1 MVPRDNVA
9 SMRAVVVTRSL
20 DLAAPPERVWPF
32 LADTDRFNRII
43 GMHEVSYRPIEEEA
57 RASGAR
63 FVAET
68 RAAGFKLVYEE
79 FPFEWTHE
87 RAFGVRRRMRGGPIE
102 SYTWRVTLEEPRA
115 TNGDGAARGGLEGG
129 TRVTVRFEIV
139 PRSWALRPI
148 AWLNARSFASKVG
161 EFGAMV
167 DAHVLEGGPSPYVK
181 PVSPSDAGLVEEALE
196 RLRKDVKPELAAKLG
211 MLVRDDADAD
221 VVRIRPFALADA
233 WKEDRREVLRAMLHA
248 VPAGLVE
255 MRWGIICPS
264 CLTASQQV
272 RGLDEISAEGHCQLC
287 DITFGLDLDRAVEA
301 TFLPHP
307 SVRRVPEGMFCIGG
321 PARTPHVLVQG
332 VVEPKKETTLTAPRE
347 NGRYRLFARGGAAAT
362 VEVDDAGAPSAQAS
376 IQEDRVDPARIHVAP
391 GGEVRVSSHLAD
403 VCHVK
408 IERLDFASTAAT
420 AHVVSTLPE
429 FRTIFSSD
437 LLKRGTPL
445 KVARAAVLFS
455 DLTGSTALYTRVG
468 DAEAFRLVDDHFDV
482 IRGVVAA
489 HDGVL
494 VKTMGDAVMAAFVDA
509 NQCARAAIDALGRFE
524 SFRASEKHG
533 SLVGLKLG
541 LYAGACYVVTANGS
555 LDYFGQTVNVASR
568 IQHLAES
575 GQIVLPGDVLES
587 LPARDR
593 DVLDTLER
601 FQARVKGVEQPL
613 GLMRVALRVHAPLH
627 HDPVRGTGA

>member
-1 MVPRDNVA
+1 
-9 SMRAVVVTRSL
+9 MRAIVVSRSM
-20 DLAAPPERVWPF
+20 DLAAPPERVWPL

-43 GMHEVSYRPIEEEA
+43 GMHEVTYRPIEGDA
-57 RASGAR
+57 GANGAR

-87 RAFGVRRRMRGGPIE
+87 RAFGVHRRMRGGPIE
-102 SYTWRVTLEEPRA
+102 SYTWRVTLEDPRT

-129 TRVTVRFEIV
+129 TRVAVRFEIV

-148 AWLNARSFASKVG
+148 AWLNARRFAAKVA
-161 EFGAMV
+161 ELGALV

-181 PVSPSDAGLVEEALE
+181 PVSPSDAGLVEAALE
-196 RLRKDVKPELAAKLG
+196 RLRKDVKPELATKLG
-211 MLVRDDADAD
+211 ALVRDGADAD

-233 WKEDRREVLRAMLHA
+233 WKEERREMLRALLYA

-255 MRWGIICPS
+255 LRWGIICPS

-272 RGLDEISAEGHCQLC
+272 RGLEEISAEGHCQLC
-287 DITFGLDLDRAVEA
+287 DITFGLDLDPAVEV

-307 SVRRVPEGMFCIGG
+307 SLRRVPEGMFCIGG

-332 VVEPKKETTLTAPRE
+332 VVEPKRDKTLMAPRE
-347 NGRYRLFARGGAAAT
+347 SGRFRLFARGGAAAT
-362 VEVDDAGAPSAQAS
+362 IEVDDAGARSAQAS
-376 IQEDRVDPARIHVAP
+376 VEEGRIDPPRIHVAP
-391 GGEVRVSSHLAD
+391 GGEVRVSNHLAD
-403 VCHVK
+403 VRHVK

-468 DAEAFRLVDDHFDV
+468 DAAAFRLVDDHFDV
-482 IRGVVAA
+482 IRDVVAA

-494 VKTMGDAVMAAFVDA
+494 VKTMGDAVLATFVDA
-509 NQCARAAIDALGRFE
+509 NQCARAAIAALGRFE

-575 GQIVLPGDVLES
+575 GQIVMPNDVLES
-587 LPARDR
+587 LQARER
-593 DVLDTLER
+593 DSLKILDR

-613 GLMRVALRVHAPLH
+613 DLVRVTLRA
-627 HDPVRGTGA
+627 

>member
-1 MVPRDNVA
+1 
-9 SMRAVVVTRSL
+9 MRAVVITRSL

-43 GMHEVSYRPIEEEA
+43 GMQEVTYRPIEEEA
-57 RASGAR
+57 RAGGAR

-87 RAFGVRRRMRGGPIE
+87 RVFGVRRRMRGGPIE
-102 SYTWRVTLEEPRA
+102 SYTWRVTLEEPHR
-115 TNGDGAARGGLEGG
+115 TNGDGGARAGLEGG

-148 AWLNARSFASKVG
+148 AWLNARSFASKVA
-161 EFGAMV
+161 ELGAMV
-167 DAHVLEGGPSPYVK
+167 DAHVLEGAASPYMK
-181 PVSPSDAGLVEEALE
+181 PVSPSDAGLVDVALE
-196 RLRKDVKPELAAKLG
+196 RLRKEVKPELVTKLG
-211 MLVRDDADAD
+211 ALVRDGADAD

-255 MRWGIICPS
+255 LRWGIICPS

-307 SVRRVPEGMFCIGG
+307 SVRSVPEGMFCIGG
-321 PARTPHVLVQG
+321 PARTPHVLMQG
-332 VVEPKKETTLTAPRE
+332 VAEPKKDTTLTAPRE
-347 NGRYRLFARGGAAAT
+347 SGRYRLFARGGAAAT

-376 IQEDRVDPARIHVAP
+376 IEEGRVDPSHIHVAP
-391 GGEVRVSSHLAD
+391 GGEVRVSNHLAD
-403 VCHVK
+403 VRHVK

-455 DLTGSTALYTRVG
+455 DLTGSTALYTHVG
-468 DAEAFRLVDDHFDV
+468 DAAAFRLVDDHFDV
-482 IRGVVAA
+482 IREVVAE

-509 NQCARAAIDALGRFE
+509 NQCARAAIDALTRFE
-524 SFRASEKHG
+524 SFRAREKHG
-533 SLVGLKLG
+533 GLVGLKLG

-575 GQIVLPGDVLES
+575 GQIVMSNDVLES
-587 LPARDR
+587 LQARER
-593 DVLDTLER
+593 DSLKVLDR

-613 GLMRVALRVHAPLH
+613 DLVRVTLRV
-627 HDPVRGTGA
+627 

>member
-1 MVPRDNVA
+1 
-9 SMRAVVVTRSL
+9 MRAIVVTRSM

-43 GMHEVSYRPIEEEA
+43 GMHEVTYRPIEGDA
-57 RASGAR
+57 GAGGAR

-79 FPFEWTHE
+79 FPFEWTHQ
-87 RAFGVRRRMRGGPIE
+87 RAFGVHRRMRGGPIE
-102 SYTWRVTLEEPRA
+102 SYTWRVTLDEARA
-115 TNGDGAARGGLEGG
+115 SGSDGSTGGGRLEGG
-129 TRVTVRFEIV
+129 TRVSVRFEIV
-139 PRSWALRPI
+139 PRSWALRPV
-148 AWLNARSFASKVG
+148 AWLNARRFAAKVA
-161 EFGAMV
+161 ELGAMV

-181 PVSPSDAGLVEEALE
+181 PVSPSDAALVEAALE

-211 MLVRDDADAD
+211 ALVRDGADAD

-233 WKEDRREVLRAMLHA
+233 WKADRREVLRALLHA

-255 MRWGIICPS
+255 LRWGIICPS

-272 RGLDEISAEGHCQLC
+272 RGLEEITADGHCQLC
-287 DITFGLDLDRAVEA
+287 DITFGLDLDRAVEV

-321 PARTPHVLVQG
+321 PARTPHVLMQG
-332 VVEPKKETTLTAPRE
+332 VVEPNKDKAIPAPRE
-347 NGRYRLFARGGAAAT
+347 AGRYRLFARGGAAAT
-362 VEVDDAGAPSAQAS
+362 LEVDDAGAATASAS
-376 IQEDRVDPARIHVAP
+376 VEDGRVEPARIHVAP
-391 GGEVRVSSHLAD
+391 GGEVRVSNRFPDAR
-403 VCHVK
+403 HVK
-408 IERLDFASTAAT
+408 IERLEFASTAAT

-429 FRTIFSSD
+429 FRTIFSSE

-468 DAEAFRLVDDHFDV
+468 DAAAFRLVDDHFDL
-482 IRGVVAA
+482 IRDVVAA

-494 VKTMGDAVMAAFVDA
+494 VKTMGDAVMASFVDA
-509 NQCARAAIDALGRFE
+509 IACARAASDALSRFE
-524 SFRASEKHG
+524 TFRASQKHG
-533 SLVGLKLG
+533 ELVGLKLG
-541 LYAGACYVVTANGS
+541 LHAGACYVVTANGA

-568 IQHLAES
+568 VQHLAES
-575 GQIVLPGDVLES
+575 GQIVMPHDVLES
-587 LPARDR
+587 LPARER
-593 DVLDTLER
+593 DALKVLER

-613 GLMRVALRVHAPLH
+613 DLVRVGLRDQH
-627 HDPVRGTGA
+627 H

>member
-1 MVPRDNVA
+1 
-9 SMRAVVVTRSL
+9 MRAIVVTRSM

-43 GMHEVSYRPIEEEA
+43 GMHEVSYRPIEGDSTA
-57 RASGAR
+57 GGAR

-79 FPFEWTHE
+79 FPFEWTHQ
-87 RAFGVRRRMRGGPIE
+87 RAFGVHRRMRGGPIE
-102 SYTWRVTLEEPRA
+102 SYTWRVTLDEPRA
-115 TNGDGAARGGLEGG
+115 ANGEGATRGGGLEGG
-129 TRVTVRFEIV
+129 TRVSVRFEIV

-148 AWLNARSFASKVG
+148 AWLNARSFAARVA
-161 EFGAMV
+161 ELGAMV
-167 DAHVLEGGPSPYVK
+167 DAHVLEGGPSPYLK
-181 PVSPSDAGLVEEALE
+181 PVSPSDAALVDAALE
-196 RLRKDVKPELAAKLG
+196 RLRKDVEPELVAKLG
-211 MLVRDDADAD
+211 ALVRDGADAD
-221 VVRIRPFALADA
+221 VVRIRPFALADE
-233 WKEDRREVLRAMLHA
+233 WKADRRDVLRALLHA

-255 MRWGIICPS
+255 LRWGIICPS

-272 RGLDEISAEGHCQLC
+272 RGLEEITAEGHCQLC

-321 PARTPHVLVQG
+321 PARTPHVLMQG
-332 VVEPKKETTLTAPRE
+332 VVDAKKDKMLPVPRE
-347 NGRYRLFARGGAAAT
+347 SGRYRLFARGGGAAT
-362 VEVDDAGAPSAQAS
+362 IEVDESGASTADAV
-376 IQEDRVDPARIHVAP
+376 IEDSRIEPPRIHVAS
-391 GGEVRVSSHLAD
+391 GGDLRVANHLGDAR
-403 VCHVK
+403 HVK

-468 DAEAFRLVDDHFDV
+468 DAAAFRLVDDHFDV
-482 IRGVVAA
+482 IRGVVAE

-494 VKTMGDAVMAAFVDA
+494 VKTMGDAVMASFVDA
-509 NQCARAAIDALGRFE
+509 IQCARAAVDALTRFE
-524 SFRASEKHG
+524 TFRAREKHG
-533 SLVGLKLG
+533 GLVGLKLG
-541 LYAGACYVVTANGS
+541 LYAGACYIVTANGA

-568 IQHLAES
+568 VQHLADS
-575 GQIVLPGDVLES
+575 GQIVMPHDVLES

-593 DVLDTLER
+593 DVLKVVER
-601 FQARVKGVEQPL
+601 FQARVKGVEHPL
-613 GLMRVALRVHAPLH
+613 DLVRVGLRA
-627 HDPVRGTGA
+627 

>member
-1 MVPRDNVA
+1 
-9 SMRAVVVTRSL
+9 MRAIVVTRSM
-20 DLAAPPERVWPF
+20 DLAAPPERVWPL

-43 GMHEVSYRPIEEEA
+43 GMQEVTYRPIEGEA
-57 RASGAR
+57 GANGAR

-87 RAFGVRRRMRGGPIE
+87 RVFGVHRRMRGGPIE
-102 SYTWRVTLEEPRA
+102 SYTWRVTLEDPRA
-115 TNGDGAARGGLEGG
+115 TNGDGPARAGLEGG

-148 AWLNARSFASKVG
+148 AWLNARSFAAKVADL
-161 EFGAMV
+161 GAMV
-167 DAHVLEGGPSPYVK
+167 DAHVLEGAPGPYVK
-181 PVSPSDAGLVEEALE
+181 PVSPSDAGLVEAALE
-196 RLRKDVKPELAAKLG
+196 RLRKDVKPELLTKLG
-211 MLVRDDADAD
+211 TLVRDGADAD

-233 WKEDRREVLRAMLHA
+233 WKEERREVLRALLHA

-255 MRWGIICPS
+255 LRWGIICPS

-272 RGLDEISAEGHCQLC
+272 RGLEEISAEGHCQLC

-321 PARTPHVLVQG
+321 PARTPHVLVQC
-332 VVEPKKETTLTAPRE
+332 VIDPKKDKALMVPRAS
-347 NGRYRLFARGGAAAT
+347 GRYRLFARGGAAAT
-362 VEVDDAGAPSAQAS
+362 IEVDDAGAPSAQAS
-376 IQEDRVDPARIHVAP
+376 IEDGRIEPPRIHVGP
-391 GGEVRVSSHLAD
+391 GGEVRVSNHVAD
-403 VCHVK
+403 VRHVK
-408 IERLDFASTAAT
+408 IERLDFASAAAT

-468 DAEAFRLVDDHFDV
+468 DAAAFRLVDDHFDV
-482 IRGVVAA
+482 IRDVVAA

-494 VKTMGDAVMAAFVDA
+494 VKTMGDAVMATFVDA
-509 NQCARAAIDALGRFE
+509 NQCARAAIDALARFE
-524 SFRASEKHG
+524 SFRAGEKHG

-575 GQIVLPGDVLES
+575 GQIVMPNDLLES
-587 LPARDR
+587 LPARER
-593 DVLDTLER
+593 DSVQIVER
-601 FQARVKGVEQPL
+601 FHARVKGVEQPL
-613 GLMRVALRVHAPLH
+613 DLVRAGLRVNTS
-627 HDPVRGTGA
+627 R

>member
-1 MVPRDNVA
+1 MVPRDNVE
-9 SMRAVVVTRSL
+9 SMRAIVVTRSL

-43 GMHEVSYRPIEEEA
+43 GMHEVSYRPIEGEA
-57 RASGAR
+57 RANGAR

-79 FPFEWTHE
+79 FPFEWIHE

-115 TNGDGAARGGLEGG
+115 TNGDGASRGGLEGG

-148 AWLNARSFASKVG
+148 AWINARSFASKVA
-161 EFGAMV
+161 ELGAMV
-167 DAHVLEGGPSPYVK
+167 DAHVLRGGPSPYVK
-181 PVSPSDAGLVEEALE
+181 PVSPSDAGLVEVALE
-196 RLRKDVKPELAAKLG
+196 RLRKDVKPELVAKLG
-211 MLVRDDADAD
+211 TLVRDGADAD

-233 WKEDRREVLRAMLHA
+233 WKEDRREVLRALLHA

-255 MRWGIICPS
+255 LRWGIICPS

-287 DITFGLDLDRAVEA
+287 DITFGLDLDRSVEA

-307 SVRRVPEGMFCIGG
+307 SLRRVPEGMFCIGG

-332 VVEPKKETTLTAPRE
+332 VVEPKKDKALTVPRE
-347 NGRYRLFARGGAAAT
+347 SGRYRLFARGGAAAAI
-362 VEVDDAGAPSAQAS
+362 EVDAAGAPSAQAS
-376 IQEDRVDPARIHVAP
+376 IEEGRIDPARIHVAP
-391 GGEVRVSSHLAD
+391 GGEVSVINQLAD
-403 VCHVK
+403 VRHVK
-408 IERLDFASTAAT
+408 IERLDFASSAAT

-445 KVARAAVLFS
+445 KIARAAVLFS

-468 DAEAFRLVDDHFDV
+468 DAAAFRLVDDHFDV

-541 LYAGACYVVTANGS
+541 MYAGACYVVTANGA

-575 GQIVLPGDVLES
+575 GQIVLPNDILEA
-587 LPARDR
+587 LAARER
-593 DVLDTLER
+593 DSVKILDR
-601 FQARVKGVEQPL
+601 FQARVKGVEHPL
-613 GLMRVALRVHAPLH
+613 DLVRVTQR
-627 HDPVRGTGA
+627 T